1 MKVEVIT
8 LSYPWDKELTDKKVI
23 LALGF
28 FDGVHRGHQQLIK
41 DAKKIAQKKNLPLMV
56 MTFNHHPQEL
66 FYKNKKFNYLTTV
79 QEKKAEMEKL
89 GVDYLI
95 LIDFTKEFSQLTP
108 QEYVD
113 NVLLKLK
120 ADTVVA
126 GFDYTYGPD
135 KVVDNIKNL
144 PKFAQGK
151 FDVKIEPK
159 QTFDDEKISSTKIR
173 QAIKEGNF
181 PLVTKL
187 LGHPYTM
194 TGEIVHG
201 YRRGHQLGFPTANLE
216 INQDKTLPKEGV
228 YATKVKIDDK
238 WYEAMTNVGHNDTF
252 NNKELTIESNLFD
265 FDEEAYGKQ
274 MTIEWYKFMRGEV
287 KFDSLDGL
295 IAQMKQDEVDIKNY
309 FEK

>member
-1 MKVEVIT
+1 MEVIT
-8 LSYPWDKELTDKKVI
+8 LNYPWDKELTNKKVI

-28 FDGVHRGHQQLIK
+28 FDGVHRGHQQLIT

-66 FYKNKKFNYLTTV
+66 FFKNKKFNYLTTIE
-79 QEKKAEMEKL
+79 EKIAKMEKL
-89 GVDYLI
+89 GVDYLV
-95 LIDFTKEFSQLTP
+95 LIDFTPKFSQLRP

-113 NVLLKLK
+113 NVLLRLK
-120 ADTVVA
+120 PDTVVA

-135 KVVDNIKNL
+135 KTVENIKNL
-144 PKFAQGK
+144 PKFAGSK

-159 QTFDDEKISSTKIR
+159 QTINNEKISSTKIR
-173 QAIKEGNF
+173 QAIKDGDF
-181 PLVTKL
+181 PLVTEL
-187 LGHPYTM
+187 LGYPYAM
-194 TGEIVHG
+194 TGKIVHG
-201 YRRGHQLGFPTANLE
+201 YHRGHKLGFPTANLE
-216 INQDKTLPKEGV
+216 INYNKTLPKEGV

-238 WYEAMTNVGHNDTF
+238 WYEAMTNVGYNDTF

-265 FDEEAYGKQ
+265 FDREIYGKQ

-287 KFDSLDGL
+287 KFDSLTSL
-295 IAQMKQDEVDIKNY
+295 IDQMKQDEMDIKKY